1 MARTDAPETTRRET
15 LLAAAAAIFTAGLM
29 TWPLLP
35 RAADHVLQAA
45 FYWDA
50 YTNAMIMAGRVDAL
64 LGRSPLSL
72 YEDYFF
78 APLPNSIVFN
88 ENLVGLSLVFAPFY
102 LASGN
107 PLWAYNLTLLTSL
120 ASSVFFTYLLVRRL
134 THSGYAGVLAGVAFA
149 FCPYVM
155 FELGRI
161 QLVATQWI
169 PLCLLM
175 LHRVMERRQPL
186 DVALLWL
193 AFLLQVG
200 TCLYYAMFLMPLLA
214 LAGVILLFRQPPP
227 RKVLLQ
233 LAAGGVLA
241 ALLAFAVVHPY
252 FSVRDAFTLERSPE
266 FASRYDGKLG
276 FLLNVPPTNLSL
288 TALRHEGAY
297 RGAHEEIA
305 FPGFVVFGTCL
316 LSLGVSSWAVWRKES
331 LRVVGTA
338 LGLWL
343 GLAFVSVL
351 GSLLLQSLLAGAL
364 AFALGAVW
372 LHRRGQLS
380 PFSGTRGL
388 YLGVLL
394 LSVALFLGLFPF
406 EWRGEP
412 VRGLYYYLFSYFPG
426 FDGIRKVS
434 RQAVMTTL
442 SFVLLGSFGSAWLL
456 SRLRTQRSKTLV
468 FTALLAGTVYEFRS
482 FPHPVHAEWAAP
494 EVPEVY
500 RFVATLPKEDVVVAV
515 PQHDGVE
522 RFRSDAGRALHNYL
536 MALHKHRSLNGQ
548 SSYVLPVTDMV
559 ERVTTH
565 LPEDATRRV
574 LSALGARH
582 VVVHAADLHP
592 TRRDWPSR
600 LSAQSEHYQLAFRG
614 GEDYVFSLLP
624 TNDPSL
630 EPVHVPTLPA
640 GAELVA
646 RDQLR
651 ASGVQE
657 TRYAHKSLDQDPR
670 TFWPGPA
677 LQAKGQWFELELRE
691 AREVVALEFENRS
704 QVNELPLSYQ
714 VSVGSRNA
722 ALRTVFEQP
731 AVRLYHEQ
739 IYSPKTFV
747 WRVVL
752 PAPVLA
758 ERVRITIDQALPG
771 HGFRVHEARVWA
783 KAR

>member
-1 MARTDAPETTRRET
+1 MARAEALEATRSET
-15 LLAAAAAIFTAGLM
+15 LLAAAAAILAAVLM

-50 YTNAMIMAGRVDAL
+50 YTNAMIMSGRVDAL
-64 LGRSPLSL
+64 LGRGPLSL
-72 YEDYFF
+72 YDDYFF

-88 ENLVGLSLVFAPFY
+88 ENLFGLSLVFAPFY

-120 ASSVFFTYLLVRRL
+120 ASSAFFTYLLVRRL

-175 LHRVMERRQPL
+175 LHRVMDRNRPL
-186 DVALLWL
+186 DIALLWL

-200 TCLYYAMFLMPLLA
+200 TCLYYAMFLIPLLA
-214 LAGVILLFRQPPP
+214 LLGGVLLVRRPPP
-227 RKVLLQ
+227 RSVLLQ

-241 ALLAFAVVHPY
+241 ALLAFAIVHPY
-252 FSVRDAFTLERSPE
+252 FSVRDAFALERSPE
-266 FASRYDGKLG
+266 FAARYDGKLG

-288 TALRHEGAY
+288 TALHHEGAY

-305 FPGFVVFGTCL
+305 FPGFIVFGLCL
-316 LSLGVSSWAVWRKES
+316 SSLGVSLWAGWRRES
-331 LRVVGTA
+331 PRAFGAA

-343 GLAFVSVL
+343 ALALVSVL
-351 GSLLLQSLLAGAL
+351 GSVFLRSLMVGA
-364 AFALGAVW
+364 AVFALGAAW
-372 LHRRGQLS
+372 LHRSRWLS

-394 LSVALFLGLFPF
+394 LSVVLFLGLFPF

-442 SFVLLGSFGSAWLL
+442 SFVLLGSFGAAWLL
-456 SRLRTQRSKTLV
+456 SRLRTQSSKALLFAV
-468 FTALLAGTVYEFRS
+468 LLAGTLYELRS
-482 FPHPVHAEWAAP
+482 FPHPLHAEWAAP

-500 RFVATLPKEDVVVAV
+500 RFVASLPEEDLVVAV

-522 RFRSDAGRALHNYL
+522 RFRGDAGRALHNYL

-548 SSYVLPVTDMV
+548 SSYVLPVTDLV
-559 ERVTTH
+559 ERVSTH

-600 LSAQSEHYQLAFRG
+600 LGAQTEHYRPAFRS

-630 EPVHVPTLPA
+630 ELVRVPALPG
-640 GAELVA
+640 GAELIPH
-646 RDQLR
+646 DQLR
-651 ASGVQE
+651 ASGIQE
-657 TRYAHKSLDQDPR
+657 SRYAHKSLDQDPR

-677 LQAKGQWFELELRE
+677 RQMKGQWFELELRQ
-691 AREVVALEFENRS
+691 AREVVAVEFENRL
-704 QVNELPLSYQ
+704 QVNELPLSFQ
-714 VSVGSRNA
+714 VSVGARGEP
-722 ALRTVFEQP
+722 LRTAFEQP
-731 AVRLYHEQ
+731 AVRLFHEQ

-747 WRVVL
+747 WRVVF

-783 KAR
+783 AAR